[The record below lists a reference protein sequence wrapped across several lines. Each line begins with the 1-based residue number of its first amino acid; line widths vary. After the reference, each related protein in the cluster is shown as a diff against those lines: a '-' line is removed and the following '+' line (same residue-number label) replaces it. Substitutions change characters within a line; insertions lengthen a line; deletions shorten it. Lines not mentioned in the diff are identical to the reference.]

1 MHPHPSH
8 GKCIKELGAVELSW
22 IQPLYCLQHIA
33 IITLVNPSELDLL
46 PDTVEDRFVRIR
58 QDFTGIKTQILFNLR
73 SKRLHKSLKIMTYL
87 TTLKLEIMTSLFSNW
102 TNHSTSTIK
111 YNLHVCHPQMHTLD

>member
-33 IITLVNPSELDLL
+33 HITLVNPSELDLL

-87 TTLKLEIMTSLFSNW
+87 STVKLLITTLSSLNW
-102 TNHSTSTIK
+102 TVHSTLTMMFE
-111 YNLHVCHPQMHTLD
+111 LHVCHPQMNTLD